1 MTSVKALAL
10 FIAAAALASAHVGSP
25 DIYLDGQ
32 AGPYKLFITV
42 RPPTVIPGVAEVEV
56 RAQNAGV
63 KQLTVVPVPLN
74 RAGTKLAP
82 VPDTLKVS
90 PQDPQEFTGSLW
102 IMTPGS
108 WQVRISASGTAGTG
122 QVAVPVPAYA
132 LSTKKMGSGLGAILL
147 TLTILLSAGMVLIV
161 GASVREG
168 QLQPGVRP
176 ESASVGRSYTA
187 MIKAGAVVGLV
198 LAFGFW
204 WWTSAERDYREKI
217 YKPLNMTA
225 SLNSGVLTLKLSD
238 PGWLNLPGRNLGR
251 LSPTVF
257 VRTIDD
263 LVPDHNHLMH
273 LYAIRQPGL
282 DEVYHL
288 HPQQTAAG
296 VFRLELPGM
305 KPGSYRLY
313 ADIVHANGFPET
325 PVGQVTI
332 PGGFTGRPLEG
343 DDASGSAVRWE
354 NAPVSNTTFQL
365 PDGYTMEWLK
375 PATPIRV
382 REGNLFR
389 FRLLD
394 SSGKPAG
401 NMRYYMGMLGHTA
414 FVKTDGTRFA
424 HIHPTGSVSMAS
436 LMLAENQL
444 PGSKKGEKDMA
455 GGGMDMSGMDMPG
468 MDMSEMHMGAN
479 AGPARL
485 PNEVTFPYGFPAPGR
500 YRVFVQMKHDRTVET
515 GAFDV
520 DVKLSGSA

>member
-1 MTSVKALAL
+1 MKTVKAFAL
-10 FIAAAALASAHVGSP
+10 LLITAGLGLAHVGSP

-42 RPPTVIPGVAEVEV
+42 RPPTVIPGVAEIEV
-56 RAQNAGV
+56 RAQSAGL

-74 RAGTKLAP
+74 RVGTKLAP

-108 WQVRISASGTAGTG
+108 WQVRIKATG
-122 QVAVPVPAYA
+122 SDGPGEVAVPVPAYA
-132 LSTKKMGSGLGAILL
+132 LSTKKMGSGLGAVLLLL
-147 TLTILLSAGMVLIV
+147 TVLLAGGMVLIV

-168 QLQPGVRP
+168 QLKPGARP
-176 ESASVGRSYTA
+176 EPANVRRSYSA
-187 MIKAGAVVGLV
+187 MIKASVVLGVV

-204 WWTSAERDYREKI
+204 WWSSAERDYRDKI
-217 YKPLNMTA
+217 YKPLNMAA
-225 SLNSGVLTLKLSD
+225 SLNGSELTLALSD
-238 PGWLNLPGRNLGR
+238 PGWLNLPGQRLPR

-263 LVPDHNHLMH
+263 LVLDHNHLMH
-273 LYAIRQPGL
+273 LYAVREPGL

-288 HPQQTAAG
+288 HPQQTSAG
-296 VFRLELPGM
+296 VFRLHLPSM
-305 KPGSYRLY
+305 KAGSYRLY

-332 PGGFTGRPLEG
+332 PEHLTGRPLEG
-343 DDASGSAVRWE
+343 DDASGSAPPWQ
-354 NAPVSNTTFQL
+354 NAPVSNISFRL

-375 PATPIRV
+375 PAAPIRA
-382 REGNLFR
+382 REGNAFR
-389 FRLLD
+389 FRLLNA
-394 SSGKPAG
+394 SGKPAT
-401 NMRYYMGMLGHTA
+401 NMRYYMGMLGHAA
-414 FVKTDGTRFA
+414 FIKTDGTRFA

-444 PGSKKGEKDMA
+444 PNANKPDGGMDMD
-455 GGGMDMSGMDMPG
+455 GMDMSGMNMPG
-468 MDMSEMHMGAN
+468 MEMSGMHDH
-479 AGPARL
+479 AGLASAEL

-500 YRVFVQMKHDRTVET
+500 YRVFVQMKHDDTVET

-520 DVKLSGSA
+520 DVK

>member
-1 MTSVKALAL
+1 MTSLKALAL
-10 FIAAAALASAHVGSP
+10 FIATAGFASAHVGSP

-32 AGPYKLFITV
+32 AGPYKLFITI
-42 RPPTVIPGVAEVEV
+42 RPPTVIPGVAEIEV
-56 RAQNAGV
+56 RAQSAGA

-74 RAGTKLAP
+74 RVGTKLAP

-102 IMTPGS
+102 IMTTGS
-108 WQVRISASGTAGTG
+108 WQVRMSASGADGTG
-122 QVAVPVPAYA
+122 QLAVPVPAYA
-132 LSTKKMGSGLGAILL
+132 LSTKRMGSGLGAMLL
-147 TLTILLSAGMVLIV
+147 VLTIFLSGGMVLIV

-176 ESASVGRSYTA
+176 EPASVRRSNNA
-187 MIKAGAVVGLV
+187 MIKAGLVVGLV
-198 LAFGFW
+198 LAFGIW
-204 WWTSAERDYREKI
+204 WWSSAERDYRNKI
-217 YKPLNMTA
+217 YKPLNMAA
-225 SLNSGVLTLKLSD
+225 SLTGNVLTLRLSD

-273 LYAIRQPGL
+273 LYAMREPGL

-288 HPQQTAAG
+288 HPEQTAAG
-296 VFRLELPGM
+296 VFRLPLPSM
-305 KPGSYRLY
+305 KAGTYRLY

-332 PGGFTGRPLEG
+332 PENFVGRPLTG
-343 DDASGSAVRWE
+343 DDASGSAVAWQS
-354 NAPVSNTTFQL
+354 APVSNTSFRL

-375 PATPIRV
+375 PAAPIRI

-394 SSGKPAG
+394 PTGKPAG
-401 NMRYYMGMLGHTA
+401 NMRYYMGMLGHAA

-444 PGSKKGEKDMA
+444 PASKKGEKDMA
-455 GGGMDMSGMDMPG
+455 TGGMDMSGMDM
-468 MDMSEMHMGAN
+468 SEMHMGSN
-479 AGPARL
+479 PGPAGL
-485 PNEVTFPYGFPAPGR
+485 PNEVTFPYGFPATGR
-500 YRVFVQMKHDRTVET
+500 YRVFVQMKHDNTVET

-520 DVKLSGSA
+520 DVN

>member
-1 MTSVKALAL
+1 MTSLKAFAL
-10 FIAAAALASAHVGSP
+10 FIAAAVSASAHVGSP
-25 DIYLDGQ
+25 DIYLDGE
-32 AGPYKLFITV
+32 AGPYKLFITI
-42 RPPTVIPGVAEVEV
+42 RPPTVIPGVAEIEV
-56 RAQNAGV
+56 RAQSAGV
-63 KQLTVVPVPLN
+63 KQLTVVPIPLN

-90 PQDPQEFTGSLW
+90 PEDPQEFTGSLW
-102 IMTPGS
+102 MMTPGS
-108 WQVRISASGTAGTG
+108 WQVRISASGANGIG
-122 QVAVPVPAYA
+122 QVGVPVPAYA

-147 TLTILLSAGMVLIV
+147 TLTVLLSAGMVLIV

-176 ESASVGRSYTA
+176 EPMRVRLSHRS
-187 MIKAGAVVGLV
+187 MIKAGVVVGLV

-204 WWTSAERDYREKI
+204 WWSSAERDYRDKI

-225 SLNSGVLTLKLSD
+225 TLNGDILTLNLSD
-238 PGWLNLPGRNLGR
+238 PGWFNFPGQKLAR

-273 LYAIRQPGL
+273 LYAIREPGL

-288 HPQQTAAG
+288 HPAQTAAG
-296 VFRLELPGM
+296 IFRLALPSM
-305 KPGSYRLY
+305 KAGRYRLY

-325 PVGQVTI
+325 PVGQMNI
-332 PGGFTGRPLEG
+332 PDHFTGRPLAG
-343 DDASGSAVRWE
+343 DDASGSATPWQSASLS
-354 NAPVSNTTFQL
+354 NAAFKL

-375 PATPIRV
+375 PSTPIRI
-382 REGNLFR
+382 REGNMFR

-394 SSGKPAG
+394 PSGKPAG
-401 NMRYYMGMLGHTA
+401 NMQYYMGMLGHAA

-444 PGSKKGEKDMA
+444 SEREKSGNDRAMDGTDMS
-455 GGGMDMSGMDMPG
+455 GMDMSGMNMSG
-468 MDMSEMHMGAN
+468 MDMGGKAAH
-479 AGPARL
+479 AGL
-485 PNEVTFPYGFPAPGR
+485 PNEVSFPYGFPVAGR

-515 GAFDV
+515 GAFDL
-520 DVKLSGSA
+520 DVK